1 MIFNLIINDDGKLDI
16 TVHDIFIAR
25 NNKNPIKIL
34 RVDIEEK
41 RVLRLIKQK
50 EDEYMH
56 IAPLEVQIN

>member
-16 TVHDIFIAR
+16 TVHDNFIAR
-25 NNKNPIKIL
+25 NNKNTIKIL
-34 RVDIEEK
+34 GADIEEK

-56 IAPLEVQIN
+56 ISPLEVQIN